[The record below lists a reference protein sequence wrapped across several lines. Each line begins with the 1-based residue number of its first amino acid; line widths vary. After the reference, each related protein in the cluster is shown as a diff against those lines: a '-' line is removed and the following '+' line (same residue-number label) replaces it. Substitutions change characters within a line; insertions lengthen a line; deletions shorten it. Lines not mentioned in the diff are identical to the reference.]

1 MDKILIEVFLPAANK
16 SFEIYIPLELKLHEV
31 TFLVAKSVSELSNGL
46 FSGSDDS
53 VLCERITGNILNV
66 NMSAKELKL
75 KNGSKLMLL

>member
-16 SFEIYIPLELKLHEV
+16 NFEVYIPLDLKFHEV
-31 TFLVAKSVSELSNGL
+31 TFLVSKILSDLSNVL
-46 FSGSDDS
+46 FSSDDNS
-53 VLCERITGNILNV
+53 VLCEIDTGNILNI

>member
-31 TFLVAKSVSELSNGL
+31 TFLVAKTVSELSNGL
-46 FSGSDDS
+46 FKSSDDS
-53 VLCERITGNILNV
+53 VLCDRTTGEILNV
-66 NMSAKELKL
+66 NMSAKDLQL